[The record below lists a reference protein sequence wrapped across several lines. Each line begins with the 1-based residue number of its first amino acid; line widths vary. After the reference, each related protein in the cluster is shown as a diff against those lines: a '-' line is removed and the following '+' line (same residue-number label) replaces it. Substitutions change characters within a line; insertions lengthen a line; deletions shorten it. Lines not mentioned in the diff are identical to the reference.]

1 MTAAEKG
8 KLGEDAVCRYLEQHG
23 YRIRCRN
30 FRIRGGE
37 IDIVAEKGEELC
49 FVEVK
54 TRKLGSVETGFAA
67 VDGRKQRLLIRAAY
81 LYCEKA
87 DISEEDWYIRYD
99 IAQVT
104 LYEGRV
110 LEIEYLESAF
120 DESEFPDVF

>member
-23 YRIRCRN
+23 YQIRCRN

-54 TRKLGSVETGFAA
+54 TRTSDEYGLPSEA
-67 VDGRKQRLLIRAAY
+67 VDLRKRERYRKIA
-81 LYCEKA
+81 LYYCA
-87 DISEEDWYIRYD
+87 MMREELDCRFD
-99 IAQVT
+99 VSSVRD
-104 LYEGRV
+104 G
-110 LEIEYLESAF
+110 EIEYFENAYI
-120 DESEFPDVF
+120 